1 MKLTLEAATLL
12 YHMNR
17 NRPNGL
23 RREAAIAVLND
34 GETDPLI
41 EPIRKELHEN
51 LCQMNDTEYL
61 IACLDAIKNHITSGE
76 TPVADAAT
84 T

>member
-1 MKLTLEAATLL
+1 MTIEAATLL

-23 RREAAIAVLND
+23 RREAAIAALND

-41 EPIRKELHEN
+41 EPIRKELHEK

-61 IACLDAIKNHITSGE
+61 FACLDAIKNHIASGE
-76 TPVADAAT
+76 PPVVEDAAT
-84 T
+84 